1 MQVLYINAYSD
12 SSFASYSYFALQNV
26 SHVPAFLCGVCRKKK
41 GGVTPYKEK
50 IGKNFKLLVT
60 WGLGKASIILQL
72 HNVQLAA
79 PFKDPFGAL
88 SFFARAPAWIMIAVA
103 DTGAVVVTV
112 IVSVIVIFDCFK
124 REET

>member
-50 IGKNFKLLVT
+50 LKKIKLYCY
-60 WGLGKASIILQL
+60 LGSWQA
-72 HNVQLAA
+72 
-79 PFKDPFGAL
+79 
-88 SFFARAPAWIMIAVA
+88 
-103 DTGAVVVTV
+103 
-112 IVSVIVIFDCFK
+112 
-124 REET
+124 